1 MIGVGYG
8 GGFGRGSGKGYM
20 WGRRASSMVS
30 KVKVPPPK
38 EGVWRFAAP
47 TLDPNGLDAV
57 ISPHFARAPYIVL
70 TDIVNG
76 SVVNV
81 EVINNPAFSSGGGGA
96 GSVISQLLLNAGV
109 RAVAAVYIGPNLA
122 TRLQQL
128 GIAVYPAQPWM
139 RVRDVIRS
147 LGLAGT

>member
-1 MIGVGYG
+1 MIDVGYG
-8 GGFGRGSGKGYM
+8 RGFRRGSGRGHM
-20 WGRRASSMVS
+20 WGRKASSLVS
-30 KVKVPPPK
+30 RVKVSPPK
-38 EGVWRFAAP
+38 EGAWRLAVP

-76 SVVNV
+76 NVVNV

-128 GIAVYPAQPWM
+128 GITVYPAQPWM

-147 LGLAGT
+147 LGLVKI